1 MATKKTDVEM
11 PETELSKF
19 VGFRLDQETQDMLDR
34 LGDNR
39 SAVLRSLVRQAGQHN
54 PPPQERESAL

>member
-1 MATKKTDVEM
+1 MTTQEPDAKKLT
-11 PETELSKF
+11 KF
-19 VGFRLDQETQDMLDR
+19 VGFRLDRETQDLLDQ

-39 SAVLRSLVRQAGQHN
+39 SAVLRDLVQRAGQHY